1 MSEISQKKIS
11 KNVWEQSF
19 YFTNTLIEVLTCA
32 QYLIQAAIAMLRVNK
47 YNDFVIDMIA
57 CITQSP
63 SNERERERKDR
74 KRTSLVRQP
83 EFTLLFYQ
91 HLMII

>member
-1 MSEISQKKIS
+1 MCTVLDTCISSNSSESV
-11 KNVWEQSF
+11 NV
-19 YFTNTLIEVLTCA
+19 TI
-32 QYLIQAAIAMLRVNK
+32 
-47 YNDFVIDMIA
+47 DFVIDMIA

-91 HLMII
+91 HLMIIKIFLNMSFDL